1 MVTWYQNLPDE
12 SSVDKFS
19 TRLEILQGV
28 AMNLVYGG
36 TTSISSQAF
45 FEQQSA
51 AVLHR
56 DLAAVISK
64 HPAAAVETRAD
75 RVVGSKQLRDAV
87 ESMLDEATVDALG
100 HGGPPALRAP
110 PKAGKAG
117 FTGRFSV
124 ELWHGTVLRTV
135 QPSRCGTKKA
145 PQLRC
150 RAATCKTGTASSCV
164 ECGMVLCFSCATNHA
179 THCEEMQR
187 EFIQASYLTML
198 HSPGQ
203 KQAQSS
209 VNIHLYCTSCPQLHV
224 NSSRMQY
231 SGRVDFIQNPLARHK
246 KPTILDQEA
255 TKLALCVA
263 CTYIH
268 SSGNTARTIVVSSS
282 GSWLRL
288 PISNCP
294 ARDVQAPN
302 LCYLFDAFHTFP
314 ASSVRALPH
323 TAAHLIAFY
332 KISPSQRRW
341 MGVGLEAR
349 QLGICLLRNMRVTHP
364 LHLAH
369 ILRVFDLQAAF
380 QYSYTLK
387 PR

>member
-1 MVTWYQNLPDE
+1 MMVLQLFVQNMVTWYQNLPDE

-51 AVLHR
+51 AVLRR

-87 ESMLDEATVDALG
+87 ESMLDEATVDVHG

-150 RAATCKTGTASSCV
+150 RAATCKTRTASSCV

-179 THCEEMQR
+179 THCEEM
-187 EFIQASYLTML
+187 
-198 HSPGQ
+198 
-203 KQAQSS
+203 
-209 VNIHLYCTSCPQLHV
+209 
-224 NSSRMQY
+224 
-231 SGRVDFIQNPLARHK
+231 
-246 KPTILDQEA
+246 
-255 TKLALCVA
+255 
-263 CTYIH
+263 
-268 SSGNTARTIVVSSS
+268 
-282 GSWLRL
+282 
-288 PISNCP
+288 
-294 ARDVQAPN
+294 
-302 LCYLFDAFHTFP
+302 
-314 ASSVRALPH
+314 
-323 TAAHLIAFY
+323 
-332 KISPSQRRW
+332 
-341 MGVGLEAR
+341 
-349 QLGICLLRNMRVTHP
+349 
-364 LHLAH
+364 
-369 ILRVFDLQAAF
+369 
-380 QYSYTLK
+380 
-387 PR
+387 